1 MWIHSSFKLLNPYRS
16 VLILTRDLHPQA
28 VGHRHLTAI
37 FIFITASLSW
47 PSTYITPSS
56 QIQAPDSSLY
66 HRVLIQTRDL
76 HPQAVRHRHLAA
88 ICSLSQCPYPDQG
101 TYFKF
106 GVALRPQRPYGL
118 IGTGIQGQPPRL
130 SHSSSGLKGPTPRG
144 SQTKAPDSNQRFI
157 TVWPGTHTH
166 GEPVWPSGE
175 ALG

>member
-1 MWIHSSFKLLNPYRS
+1 MIGTWRTRTAQGQTSKRPRNATGELGHLTMLTASSLLIVTGSLNSIPKFDVKNYFSRLLMRIHSSFKLLNPYRS

-56 QIQAPDSSLY
+56 QTQAPDSGLY
-66 HRVLIQTRDL
+66 HRDLILTRDL

-101 TYFKF
+101 PT
-106 GVALRPQRPYGL
+106 
-118 IGTGIQGQPPRL
+118 
-130 SHSSSGLKGPTPRG
+130 SSSVLLYVHR
-144 SQTKAPDSNQRFI
+144 D
-157 TVWPGTHTH
+157 HTD
-166 GEPVWPSGE
+166 
-175 ALG
+175 